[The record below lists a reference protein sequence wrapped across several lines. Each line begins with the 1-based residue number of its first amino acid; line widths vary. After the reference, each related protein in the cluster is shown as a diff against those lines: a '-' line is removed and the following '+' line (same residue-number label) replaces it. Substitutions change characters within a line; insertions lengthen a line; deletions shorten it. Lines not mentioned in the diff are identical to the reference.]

1 MARFK
6 SFATEQDEEERS
18 KRNKKGRKSE
28 VKALVLF
35 IFESI
40 GTSELI
46 LIGIIALIFLG
57 PRKLPQ
63 IAKTIGKTMA
73 DFRNTTNEFK
83 STWERE
89 VNFEDEEK
97 ALRTGELP
105 NTQVPRMTPLR
116 EEENS
121 SVSLPEVKQ
130 IDKAAFDD
138 MVAGHTVE
146 ETKLV
151 QDDSAD
157 KDGAETDQQENDS
170 LSDKRSWL

>member
-1 MARFK
+1 MF
-6 SFATEQDEEERS
+6 
-18 KRNKKGRKSE
+18 
-28 VKALVLF
+28 LF

-83 STWERE
+83 ATWQRE
-89 VNFEDEEK
+89 VDFEEEAR
-97 ALRTGELP
+97 ALRSFGNDEPEATPIPRSAPEP
-105 NTQVPRMTPLR
+105 EPVNTIAPPEIKQVDPDVFTATAEKNKTEA
-116 EEENS
+116 EEEA
-121 SVSLPEVKQ
+121 PE
-130 IDKAAFDD
+130 DA
-138 MVAGHTVE
+138 
-146 ETKLV
+146 
-151 QDDSAD
+151 
-157 KDGAETDQQENDS
+157 